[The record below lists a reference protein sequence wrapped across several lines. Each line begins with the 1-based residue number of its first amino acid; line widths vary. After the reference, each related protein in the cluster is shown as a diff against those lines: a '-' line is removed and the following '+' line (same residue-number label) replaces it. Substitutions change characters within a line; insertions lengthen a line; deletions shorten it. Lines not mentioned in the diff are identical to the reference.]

1 MFKLIKKII
10 KNLLFRPVIGKLGEN
25 SYVFLPRNISNKS
38 QVEIGRNC
46 HVGQSII
53 LEPITN
59 HGAHKYTPE
68 IIIGD
73 DVYIGRYCQIFCID
87 SIKIEDG
94 CVLSEYIYMSD
105 SSHGLD
111 PNAGLIMQQELESK
125 GPIHIGKNT
134 FVGYGVSIMPG
145 VTLGKNCVVGINS
158 VVTKSFPDYSM
169 IAGSPAKLI
178 KTFCEKEKKWI
189 DSRL

>member
-10 KNLLFRPVIGKLGEN
+10 KNLLFRPTIGKLGEN
-25 SYVFLPRNISNKS
+25 SYVFLPRNINNKNL
-38 QVEIGRNC
+38 VEIGKNC
-46 HVGQSII
+46 HVGKSII
-53 LEPITN
+53 IEPIII
-59 HGAHKYTPE
+59 HGTHKYDPRVS
-68 IIIGD
+68 IGD
-73 DVYIGRYCQIFCID
+73 DVYVGRYCQIFCID

-134 FVGYGVSIMPG
+134 FIGYGVSIMPG
-145 VTLGKNCVVGINS
+145 VSLGKNCVVGINS
-158 VVTKSFPDYSM
+158 VVTKSFPDFSM

-189 DSRL
+189 GSRL